1 MISPLAVVDPEAKIG
16 KNVTIH
22 PFAYIEKDVVIGDNN
37 VILPYA
43 SILNGARIGNGNTIY
58 QGAVIAAIPQDF
70 NFRGEA
76 TIAEIGDNNTIREY
90 AVISRATSSTGVT
103 RVGNS
108 SFIMQSVRL
117 SHDVKVGDHC
127 IIGNGSQL
135 SGNVV
140 VEDHAILSSC
150 VLAQLGARVGQW
162 ALIQAG
168 CSFAKDIP
176 PYVIVTREPV
186 TAYHSVNTMVLSNQ
200 GFEERIIKHIA
211 QAYRVVYKG
220 NFSTLDAAD
229 KVEQQVP
236 MSEEIQNIIDFIR
249 STQRGILK

>member
-37 VILPYA
+37 VIMPYA

-58 QGAVIAAIPQDF
+58 QGAVIAAVPQDF
-70 NFRGEA
+70 NFRGDA

-90 AVISRATSSTGVT
+90 AVISRATLPTGAT
-103 RVGNS
+103 RVGND

-135 SGNVV
+135 SGHVV

-162 ALIQAG
+162 SLVQAG

-176 PYVIVTREPV
+176 PYVIITREPV
-186 TAYHSVNTMVLSNQ
+186 TAYHSVNTMVLSHQ

-211 QAYRVVYKG
+211 QAYRIVYKG
-220 NFSTLDAAD
+220 NFTAQDAVD

-236 MSEEIQNIIDFIR
+236 MSEEIQNIIEFIR
-249 STQRGILK
+249 SSQRGVLK

>member
-1 MISPLAVVDPEAKIG
+1 MISPLAVVDPGAKIG

-22 PFAYIEKDVVIGDNN
+22 PFVCIEKDVVIGDDNEIMSN
-37 VILPYA
+37 A

-58 QGAVIAAIPQDF
+58 QGAVIAAVPQDF
-70 NFRGEA
+70 NFRGDD
-76 TIAEIGDNNTIREY
+76 TIVEIGDNNTIREY
-90 AVISRATSSTGVT
+90 AVISRATLPTGVT
-103 RVGNS
+103 RIGNNS
-108 SFIMQSVRL
+108 YIMQSARL

-127 IIGNGSQL
+127 IVGNGSQI

-140 VEDHAILSSC
+140 IEDHAILSSC

-162 ALIQAG
+162 ALIQGG

-186 TAYHSVNTMVLSNQ
+186 TAYHSVNAMVLSNQ

-211 QAYRVVYKG
+211 QAYRIVYKG
-220 NFSTLDAAD
+220 NFSVRDAAD

-236 MSEEIQNIIDFIR
+236 MSIEIQNIIDFMR
-249 STQRGILK
+249 STLKGILK